1 MATNINER
9 VYKISVD
16 GASAIKQL
24 EKIAGS
30 ATSIDQRFAKLGTAL
45 KGAFAVGTVV
55 VGIKSF
61 TDAIGK
67 AIDEMDEMS
76 KAAQKIGVSVES
88 LSGLKFAAEQSGV
101 AFESLQTGL
110 KKLNQNLFDF
120 DTATDAGAQSLK
132 KFGVLVG
139 DDTTTA
145 LGKIADGFE
154 SIPDGVQK
162 TATAMAIFGKAGADL
177 IPLLNGGS
185 KSIEELTARAKE
197 LGIVFDGV
205 AAKQAELF
213 NDKMSE
219 LRTAL
224 NGVFIQISTGLLP
237 VLSALTDELTSS
249 VKVGDTWKTVGEGI
263 GEAMLDIA
271 ESTIVAIDALAS
283 FGRGIAFLAGTA
295 KDLASI
301 RLDPTGDGP
310 ANLVKRFQDAFASEP
325 VETAGNKLL
334 ETIKRVRERVK
345 EPLDELNKPLRG
357 GAGGGAG
364 GGGKGE
370 KSDLEKWLDGLKK
383 SADELDSIPE
393 KMRILSEALTQLK
406 DSGEEGSSAFKV
418 MSDAYKKL
426 NEETAK
432 GNVGAEIELQVQKI
446 KEEAT
451 LTAEKMEYLGTAIAF
466 AFEQGDTE
474 GAQILIDMMDKLK
487 GKTDETADQ
496 FKKLGD
502 GIEQAIANNANNA
515 VNSFIDNIGQ
525 AELSFTDFATSVIKD
540 IAKIVVQLLI
550 MKPIIDSI
558 KGFIGGFSSGGEVG
572 WEGGFSTRAFAAGGS
587 FSGGTGLAQGV
598 YSQPTLFKF
607 AKGGTFGGNIGVL
620 GEGSGPEAIV
630 PLKRTASGDLGVQAS
645 PVNVNVY
652 NNAGVEVKT
661 ESSTSSDGTKQIDVY
676 IERKVKDGIANGSYD
691 RAFKGAYGLSR
702 MGA

>member
-1 MATNINER
+1 MATNVSER
-9 VYKISVD
+9 IYRVSVD
-16 GASAIKQL
+16 GSAAIKQL

-55 VGIKSF
+55 IGIKSF

-76 KAAQKIGVSVES
+76 KAAQKIGVDVES
-88 LSGLKFAAEQSGV
+88 LSGLKFAADQSGV
-101 AFESLQTGL
+101 AFESLQNGL
-110 KKLNQNLFDF
+110 KKLNQSLFDF

-139 DDTTTA
+139 DDTATA

-154 SIPDGVQK
+154 DIPDGVQK
-162 TATAMAIFGKAGADL
+162 TSIAMAIFGKAGADL

-197 LGIVFDGV
+197 LGIVFDGA

-213 NDKMSE
+213 NDKISE
-219 LRTAL
+219 MKTAL
-224 NGVFIQISTGLLP
+224 GGVFIQISVGLLP
-237 VLSALTDELTSS
+237 VLSALTDELASS
-249 VKVGDTWKTVGEGI
+249 VKVGGQWKSVGEAI

-271 ESTIVAIDALAS
+271 ESTIVAVESLSS
-283 FGRGIAFLAGTA
+283 FGRGIAFVAGTA

-301 RLDPTGDGP
+301 RLDPAGAGP

-334 ETIKRVRERVK
+334 EAIQRIRERVK
-345 EPLDELNKPLRG
+345 EPLEELNKPPRG
-357 GAGGGAG
+357 GAGGAG

-370 KSDLEKWLDGLKK
+370 KSDLEKWLEGLKK

-393 KMRILSEALTQLK
+393 KMRILAEALNQFK
-406 DSGEEGSSAFKV
+406 DSGEEGSNAFKV
-418 MSDAYKKL
+418 MSEAYKKL
-426 NEETAK
+426 EEDLAK
-432 GNVGAEIELQVQKI
+432 GNVGAEIELQVRKI

-451 LTAEKMEYLGTAIAF
+451 LTAEKMEYLGGAIAA

-474 GAQILIDMMDKLK
+474 GAQILIDMMNKLK
-487 GKTDETADQ
+487 GKTEETGDQ

-515 VNSFIDNIGQ
+515 VNNFIDNIGS

-558 KGFIGGFSSGGEVG
+558 KGLFGGAGGGVAD
-572 WEGGFSTRAFAAGGS
+572 FAFANGGS
-587 FSGGTGLAQGV
+587 FSGGTSLAQGV
-598 YSQPTLFKF
+598 YTQPTLFKF
-607 AKGGTFGGNIGVL
+607 AKGGTFGNTGL
-620 GEGSGPEAIV
+620 MGEAGPEAIM
-630 PLKRTASGDLGVQAS
+630 PLKRTASGELGVQGS

-652 NNAGVEVKT
+652 NNAGVEIET
-661 ESSTSSDGTKQIDVY
+661 RSSTSSDGTKQIDVY
-676 IERKVKDGIANGSYD
+676 IEKKVREGIAGGSFD
-691 RAFKGAYGLSR
+691 RVMRSTYGLSR
-702 MGA
+702 AGA

>member
-45 KGAFAVGTVV
+45 KAAFAVGTVV

-185 KSIEELTARAKE
+185 KSIEELTERAKE

-219 LRTAL
+219 LKTAL
-224 NGVFIQISTGLLP
+224 GGVFIQISTGLLP
-237 VLSALTDELTSS
+237 VLSALTDELASS
-249 VKVGDTWKTVGEGI
+249 VKVGGTWKTVGEGI
-263 GEAMLDIA
+263 GDAMLDIA
-271 ESTIVAIDALAS
+271 ESTIVALDSLAS
-283 FGRGIAFLAGTA
+283 FGRGISFLAGTV

-310 ANLVKRFQDAFASEP
+310 ANLVSRFQNAFASEP

-334 ETIKRVRERVK
+334 ETIQRIRERVK
-345 EPLDELNKPLRG
+345 EPLEELNKPLRG
-357 GAGGGAG
+357 GAGGAG

-370 KSDLEKWLDGLKK
+370 KSDLEKWLEGLKK

-393 KMRILSEALTQLK
+393 KMRILSEALNQLK

-418 MSDAYKKL
+418 MSEAYKKL

-432 GNVGAEIELQVQKI
+432 GNVGAEIELQVQKL

-451 LTAEKMEYLGTAIAF
+451 LTAEKMTYLGEAIAK

-474 GAQILIDMMDKLK
+474 GAQILLDMMDKLK
-487 GKTDETADQ
+487 GKTDDVATDFQ
-496 FKKLGD
+496 KLGD

-525 AELSFTDFATSVIKD
+525 AELSFADFATSVIKD
-540 IAKIVVQLLI
+540 IAKVIVQLLI

-558 KGFIGGFSSGGEVG
+558 KGFFGGGFGGGVKDY
-572 WEGGFSTRAFAAGGS
+572 AFADGAA
-587 FSGGTGLAQGV
+587 FSGGTSLAQGV
-598 YSQPTLFKF
+598 YTQPTLFKF
-607 AKGGTFGGNIGVL
+607 AKGGTFGNTGL
-620 GEGSGPEAIV
+620 MGEAGPEAIM
-630 PLKRTASGDLGVQAS
+630 PLKRTASGELGVQGS

-652 NNAGVEVKT
+652 NNAGVEVQT

-676 IERKVKDGIANGSYD
+676 IERKIKDGIASGSYD
-691 RAFKGAYGLSR
+691 RVMRGSYGLTR
-702 MGA
+702 VGA